1 VHKLSGSKTIEGHG
15 FIYQPTYRDKKTGEL
30 KHSGI
35 WWMQF
40 ETNDRPVRRSTG
52 CRVQSEAFTELLK
65 VAGKRVAGQI
75 SGSAPERVRINDLL
89 DLLITDY
96 AEKRTLYGFKSRVE
110 RHLRP
115 MFGDMKAVD
124 LTTKDLKKFVDLA
137 RNGRNPVAGKA
148 AQNDTSRPQ
157 RPLSDASIN
166 RYLANLHY
174 ALQLG
179 MDEEP
184 PLVLRIPKFPWRQE
198 DNVRQGILDRQTYE
212 KLRAELVPH
221 AALALVIGYHTGM
234 RKGEILSLRWDQI
247 DLREGVIRL
256 EKKQVKNK
264 KHGMRQYTVR

>member
-1 VHKLSGSKTIEGHG
+1 VHKLSGSKSIEGHG
-15 FIYQPTYRDKKTGEL
+15 FIYQPTYRDKKTGKL

-40 ETNDRPVRRSTG
+40 ETKDRPVRRSTG
-52 CRVQSEAFTELLK
+52 CRDQGEAFTELLK
-65 VAGKRVAGQI
+65 VAGKKAAGQI
-75 SGSAPERVRINDLL
+75 SGSAPERVRIGDLL
-89 DLLITDY
+89 DLLISDY
-96 AEKRTLYGFKSRVE
+96 AEKRTLYDLKSRVE

-115 MFGDMKAVD
+115 MFGNMKAVD

-137 RNGRNPVAGKA
+137 RNGRNPIGG
-148 AQNDTSRPQ
+148 NSRPQ

-166 RYLANLHY
+166 RCLANLHY
-174 ALQLG
+174 AFQLG